1 MGGMFGDRSR
11 VVVMNGQP
19 VQEQQPQQSQPAVA
33 QERQDFADIMEA
45 LAREDAAKVS
55 AIREALGITQSR
67 TTPFGAK
74 PVTAAP
80 ETSLRPQA
88 RPEAPTESLRPVARP
103 EPVQPIDA
111 PQAMTTAPMSL
122 NFGIVDQAP
131 QAPAP
136 AEAAPTMPRRP
147 EMQEPSAQTEPTQ
160 TATSDVNFLETKTFK
175 LLEGVEGFKKTP
187 YSLNDK
193 PTINGKPHRSGLT
206 VGAGIDFGQHTRA
219 SLEKIGLPKT
229 MIDKA
234 ENAGWIGLN
243 PDTIID
249 PVTKKPAATR
259 ERGHALMYEKFK
271 AQKKSGELPVF
282 TEEELNVATP
292 IMYKPY
298 EDSARKQVDARFGE
312 GTYDSLDESS
322 KAVLTLEK
330 YHRGATYTLPDA
342 MIEGAVSGNPLKAAE
357 GISWSSR
364 RKNMKDWLRKLKM
377 IPSGAPATSLRPQ
390 PRPSESQQTQSQTA
404 TPADPNALGM
414 IGGVKD
420 DKNVWQSFDGS
431 GMAHS
436 ADYKDYSQLFREY
449 TTEQKEGYVPVGEM
463 NGQTVYASPDY
474 AKDENGNYIS
484 VNKDEAVALAAERGS
499 ILPTREMVKELYAKS
514 TRIPMAIQPIGETG
528 GTGDTALYTQKIN
541 EAVAQ
546 RGVKPGQ
553 SIVHGKEFFLA
564 K

>member
-1 MGGMFGDRSR
+1 MAGMFGDRSR

-19 VQEQQPQQSQPAVA
+19 VQEQQPQQDQPVVA

-55 AIREALGITQSR
+55 AIRDALGITQSR

-74 PVTAAP
+74 PATAAP

-103 EPVQPIDA
+103 EPVKPIEA

-122 NFGIVDQAP
+122 NFGIIDQAP
-131 QAPAP
+131 QRPAA
-136 AEAAPTMPRRP
+136 AEAAPTPA
-147 EMQEPSAQTEPTQ
+147 ETPSAPVAEGAGVAAGDTSGVLAPVAPGYKQSQVVSYSYYNTPVSGSGLRGNSRRGGDASAEVQNQAINAIITEGRNQGMSDDQIALTLAIARHESGFNPDAAAGT
-160 TATSDVNFLETKTFK
+160 TSAHGLGQFVNKTGEAYGLNDENRWDLNAQAK
-175 LLEGVEGFKKTP
+175 ALVAHTLDNIALANKRGQGVEYVYKYHHDGPSKDYGGLGIAKKSVVP
-187 YSLNDK
+187 
-193 PTINGKPHRSGLT
+193 
-206 VGAGIDFGQHTRA
+206 
-219 SLEKIGLPKT
+219 
-229 MIDKA
+229 MIDKML
-234 ENAGWIGLN
+234 G
-243 PDTIID
+243 
-249 PVTKKPAATR
+249 VV
-259 ERGHALMYEKFK
+259 
-271 AQKKSGELPVF
+271 Q
-282 TEEELNVATP
+282 
-292 IMYKPY
+292 
-298 EDSARKQVDARFGE
+298 
-312 GTYDSLDESS
+312 
-322 KAVLTLEK
+322 
-330 YHRGATYTLPDA
+330 GA
-342 MIEGAVSGNPLKAAE
+342 
-357 GISWSSR
+357 
-364 RKNMKDWLRKLKM
+364 
-377 IPSGAPATSLRPQ
+377 APASPTPPQ
-390 PRPSESQQTQSQTA
+390 AQTQSRVTA
-404 TPADPNALGM
+404 PADPNSLGM

>member
-11 VVVMNGQP
+11 VVVMNGKP
-19 VQEQQPQQSQPAVA
+19 VQEQQPQQDQPVVA

-74 PVTAAP
+74 PATAAP

-122 NFGIVDQAP
+122 NFGIMDQAP
-131 QAPAP
+131 QRPAP
-136 AEAAPTMPRRP
+136 SEAAPTMPGLP
-147 EMQEPSAQTEPTQ
+147 EMQTPSAQTEPTQ
-160 TATSDVNFLETKTFK
+160 GERATVTADLTNIPKTF
-175 LLEGVEGFKKTP
+175 LRDYNDRPLNDTQTENMAFAYNHAVANGLEGDELNAYMAQLAHESDRFKTAEEYASGSAYENRRDLGNTQEGDGKRFKGRGFIQLTGRANYEAAGKELGVDLLADPSKVATDKNLAADVSLWFWKKNVRP
-187 YSLNDK
+187 RVQDFSDTRRITKIINGGYNGLDERKKFYSLY
-193 PTINGKPHRSGLT
+193 S
-206 VGAGIDFGQHTRA
+206 
-219 SLEKIGLPKT
+219 SL
-229 MIDKA
+229 
-234 ENAGWIGLN
+234 
-243 PDTIID
+243 
-249 PVTKKPAATR
+249 
-259 ERGHALMYEKFK
+259 
-271 AQKKSGELPVF
+271 
-282 TEEELNVATP
+282 
-292 IMYKPY
+292 
-298 EDSARKQVDARFGE
+298 
-312 GTYDSLDESS
+312 
-322 KAVLTLEK
+322 
-330 YHRGATYTLPDA
+330 
-342 MIEGAVSGNPLKAAE
+342 
-357 GISWSSR
+357 
-364 RKNMKDWLRKLKM
+364 
-377 IPSGAPATSLRPQ
+377 
-390 PRPSESQQTQSQTA
+390 SESVRPKERPADLLQNQTA
-404 TPADPNALGM
+404 APADPNALGM

-499 ILPTREMVKELYAKS
+499 ILPTREMVKELYVKS